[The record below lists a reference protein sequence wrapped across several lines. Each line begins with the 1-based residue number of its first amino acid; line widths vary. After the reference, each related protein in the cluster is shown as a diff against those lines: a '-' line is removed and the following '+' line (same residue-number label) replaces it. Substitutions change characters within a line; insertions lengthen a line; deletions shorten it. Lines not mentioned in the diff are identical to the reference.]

1 MRTVLHHARH
11 SEGARMS
18 FIITAGHQPNEIDRA
33 VSVLVNKLYR
43 RP

>member
-1 MRTVLHHARH
+1 
-11 SEGARMS
+11 MS

-33 VSVLVNKLYR
+33 GSVLVNKLYR